1 MFSTL
6 LIVAGLL
13 FDKSPNPAD
22 GMPIV
27 QSIRHLTENQTGQV
41 ENYGAIM
48 LFNRD
53 LKKTSKTSSLLAIRF
68 PWLRFFNTEFETALI
83 K

>member
-13 FDKSPNPAD
+13 FDQSPNPAD

-53 LKKTSKTSSLLAIRF
+53 LKK
-68 PWLRFFNTEFETALI
+68 
-83 K
+83 

>member
-27 QSIRHLTENQTGQV
+27 QSIRLLIENQTV
-41 ENYGAIM
+41 LIENYGAIM
-48 LFNRD
+48 LFN
-53 LKKTSKTSSLLAIRF
+53 
-68 PWLRFFNTEFETALI
+68 
-83 K
+83 